1 MKKVKKIVLYSVISL
16 IIVGGIL
23 GSKSKVFSNEAKKN
37 NSKITAVNSKVSV
50 QVQQAKTIE
59 KDSGASYKA
68 TLEAYEEGTVSSKV
82 SGKVAQ
88 ILFENGKSVSQ
99 GDPLIVLD
107 DTDIRNQLRSAESQ
121 LKVSQSQ
128 LNSSELALQKFNTSV
143 ENAQRNYDRTKSLFE
158 QGAVAKVEFEN
169 AETALKNAKTD
180 YDSGKASIE
189 MSKASIE
196 SAQVSIDNLQTS
208 LNDIVIKAPISGI
221 MDGKTVKL
229 GQMAS
234 QGTVLAK
241 VNNTSSIYAVIQ
253 VEQENIKNIQIGQK
267 ALVKVNGG
275 DDKAYEGIINRID
288 ASADPNARV
297 FSCKILLDNK
307 DNSLHPGVF
316 AKAQILSSEKV
327 QVLVVPIE
335 ALGGNEGQY
344 YVFVSDN
351 GVAKKHKVTIGETD
365 KNMVEIKSGI
375 KSEDKV
381 ICTNTSTLQDGDKIQ
396 VVSK

>member
-16 IIVGGIL
+16 IIIGGISV
-23 GSKSKVFSNEAKKN
+23 GRSKVFSEGNKKD
-37 NSKITAVNSKVSV
+37 NSKVTVASSKTTV

-59 KDSGASYKA
+59 KDSGVSYKA
-68 TLEAYEEGTVSSKV
+68 TLEAFEEGIVSSKT
-82 SGKVAQ
+82 SGKVSR

-128 LNSSELALQKFNTSV
+128 LSSSELALQKLQTGV
-143 ENAQRNYDRTKSLFE
+143 ENAQRNYDRTKSLFD
-158 QGAVAKVEFEN
+158 QGAVAKVDFEN
-169 AETALKNAKTD
+169 AETTLKNAKTD
-180 YDSGKASIE
+180 YDSGQASIE
-189 MSKASIE
+189 ISNASIE
-196 SAQVSIDNLQTS
+196 SAQVSIDNLQNS
-208 LNDIVIKAPISGI
+208 LNDMVIKAPISGV
-221 MDGKTVKL
+221 MDGKTVSL

-234 QGTVLAK
+234 PGAVLAK
-241 VNNTSSIYAVIQ
+241 VDNTSSIYAVIQ

-267 ALVKVNGG
+267 ALVKING
-275 DDKAYEGIINRID
+275 DDKAYEGVVNRID

-297 FSCKILLDNK
+297 FSCKIQLDNK
-307 DNSLHPGVF
+307 NNSLHPGVF
-316 AKAQILSSEKV
+316 ANAQIVSNEKV
-327 QVLVVPIE
+327 QVIAIPIE

-351 GVAKKHKVTIGETD
+351 GVAKKHTVTIGETD
-365 KNMVEIKSGI
+365 KNVVEIKSGI
-375 KSEDKV
+375 KSEDKI

-396 VVSK
+396 IVSK

>member
-1 MKKVKKIVLYSVISL
+1 MKKVKKIILYSVISL
-16 IIVGGIL
+16 IIVGGISV
-23 GSKSKVFSNEAKKN
+23 SKSKVFSDGINKD
-37 NSKITAVNSKVSV
+37 NSKVTAVNSKTSV

-68 TLEAYEEGTVSSKV
+68 TLEAYEEGIVSSKI

-99 GDPLIVLD
+99 GDSLIVLD

-121 LKVSQSQ
+121 LKISQSQ
-128 LNSSELALQKFNTSV
+128 LSSSELALQKLNIGV

-169 AETALKNAKTD
+169 AETALKNSKTD

-189 MSKASIE
+189 ISKASIE
-196 SAQVSIDNLQTS
+196 SAQVSIDNLQNS
-208 LNDIVIKAPISGI
+208 LNDMVIKAPISGV
-221 MDGKTVKL
+221 MDGKTVSL

-234 QGTVLAK
+234 PGTVLAK
-241 VNNTSSIYAVIQ
+241 VNNTSSVYAVIQ

-267 ALVKVNGG
+267 ASVKINGG
-275 DDKAYEGIINRID
+275 DDKTYEGVINRID

-316 AKAQILSSEKV
+316 AKAQILSSEKAS
-327 QVLVVPIE
+327 VLVVPIE

-344 YVFVSDN
+344 YVLVSDN

-381 ICTNTSTLQDGDKIQ
+381 ICSNTSTLQDGDKIQ

>member
-1 MKKVKKIVLYSVISL
+1 MKNVKKIVLYGVISL
-16 IIVGGIL
+16 IIAGGISV
-23 GSKSKVFSNEAKKN
+23 SKNKVFSNEAKKD
-37 NSKITAVNSKVSV
+37 NSKVTTVNSKTSV

-68 TLEAYEEGTVSSKV
+68 TLEAYEEGIVSSKI

-88 ILFENGKSVSQ
+88 ILFENGKSVSE
-99 GDPLIVLD
+99 GDSLIVLD

-121 LKVSQSQ
+121 LKISQSQ
-128 LNSSELALQKFNTSV
+128 LSSSELALQKLQTGV
-143 ENAQRNYDRTKSLFE
+143 ENAQRNYDRTKSLFD
-158 QGAVAKVEFEN
+158 QGAVSKVEFEN
-169 AETALKNAKTD
+169 AETALKNAKAD
-180 YDSGKASIE
+180 YDSGRSSIE
-189 MSKASIE
+189 ISKASIE
-196 SAQVSIDNLQTS
+196 SVQVSIDNLQNS
-208 LNDIVIKAPISGI
+208 LNDMVIKAPISGV
-221 MDGKTVKL
+221 MDGKTVSL

-234 QGTVLAK
+234 PGAVLAK
-241 VNNTSSIYAVIQ
+241 VNNTSSLYAVIQ
-253 VEQENIKNIQIGQK
+253 VEQENVKNVQIGQK
-267 ALVKVNGG
+267 SLVKING

-297 FSCKILLDNK
+297 FSCKIQLDNK

-316 AKAQILSSEKV
+316 AKAQILSSKKIS
-327 QVLVVPIE
+327 VLVVPIE

-351 GVAKKHKVTIGETD
+351 GVAQKHKVTIGETD

-375 KSEDKV
+375 KSEDKI